1 MSEDKPLGQLI
12 TEAVSSAVDR
22 NIDRLTNLQLDR
34 ERFLTIPETAKIAA
48 VSRPTVRGWIARDF
62 FPLPAYRVGR
72 DFKIKLREFEEWFEQ
87 YRFVRE
93 SKVQRLAEYR
103 RAQ

>member
-1 MSEDKPLGQLI
+1 VSDKSLDQLI
-12 TEAVSSAVDR
+12 TDAVSSAVDA
-22 NIDRLTNLQLDR
+22 NIERLTQLQLDR
-34 ERFLTIPETAKIAA
+34 ERFLTIPEAA
-48 VSRPTVRGWIARDF
+48 ALVKVSRPTVRGWIARDF